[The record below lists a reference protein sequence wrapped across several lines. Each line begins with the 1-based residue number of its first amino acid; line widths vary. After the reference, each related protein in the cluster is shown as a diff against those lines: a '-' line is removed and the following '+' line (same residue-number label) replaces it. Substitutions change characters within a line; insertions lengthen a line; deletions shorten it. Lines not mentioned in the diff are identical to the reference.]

1 MLRIYG
7 LIIVLGL
14 LAGAGYGAY
23 YYYNDTQQRI
33 KTLQENNAKLET
45 VAKTNELTINSLQ
58 QSQEKFAEL
67 NNELQIKLDE
77 AESYGDNLRKKL
89 HNAIYKSCNTY
100 FAKTF
105 TKIISDSGKTKEN
118 LNNWKKH
125 IEHVQFGGGNTNTI
139 G

>member
-1 MLRIYG
+1 MLRVYM
-7 LIIVLGL
+7 LIIVVGL
-14 LAGAGYGAY
+14 IGGVVYGAY
-23 YYYNDTQQRI
+23 AYYHDTQQRI

-89 HNAIYKSCNTY
+89 HKHNLTRLSIKKPGLIEKRINDGTNKL
-100 FAKTF
+100 F
-105 TKIISDSGKTKEN
+105 DS
-118 LNNWKKH
+118 
-125 IEHVQFGGGNTNTI
+125 IESITAHPIVE
-139 G
+139 